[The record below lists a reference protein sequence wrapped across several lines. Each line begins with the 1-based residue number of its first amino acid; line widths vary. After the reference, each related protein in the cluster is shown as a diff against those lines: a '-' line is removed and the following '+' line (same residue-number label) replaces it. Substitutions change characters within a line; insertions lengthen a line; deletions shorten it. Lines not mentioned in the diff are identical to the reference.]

1 MVANRISQA
10 LEDNKISEEEFESLL
25 GITNTF
31 YDERQIIGETMEPN
45 EEMTKKS
52 SLGLCLGS
60 KTSGVFT

>member
-45 EEMTKKS
+45 EEMKKAP
-52 SLGLCLGS
+52 
-60 KTSGVFT
+60 

>member
-1 MVANRISQA
+1 MVANRISQS

-45 EEMTKKS
+45 EEMKKS
-52 SLGLCLGS
+52 FLGLCLGS